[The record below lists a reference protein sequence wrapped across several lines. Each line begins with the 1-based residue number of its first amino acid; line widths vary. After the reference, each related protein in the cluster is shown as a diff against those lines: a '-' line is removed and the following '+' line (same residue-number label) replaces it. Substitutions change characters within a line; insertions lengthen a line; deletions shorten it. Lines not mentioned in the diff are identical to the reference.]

1 MMSTELIEA
10 GSPKWHAQRAT
21 GLGGSDAAAAVGLS
35 RFKTPLQLW
44 LEKRGEATTLEN
56 EPMRWGTILE
66 PVVRQEY
73 ANRTGRPVVRV
84 GFLRHPTRDYAVG
97 NIDGVAEGDRL
108 LECKTARTAEGWG
121 TPGTDE
127 IPPDYLI
134 QVQHYLAV
142 AELSIAD
149 VAVLIGGADF
159 RLYEVAADCE
169 LQEMLLDQ
177 EAAFWELV
185 QSGTPPEP
193 VNREDVRRRWRYG
206 SGTPIKA
213 TPYIEGLVSEL
224 RNLKGIV
231 SSHEE
236 SVESMAAEIEAYMGD
251 AAELLGE
258 TGKPLATW
266 KNVKAQPKF
275 DMDRFKAER
284 PDLWKEYLTDPRPS
298 RRFLLKT
305 KGE

>member
-1 MMSTELIEA
+1 MS
-10 GSPKWHAQRAT
+10 KW
-21 GLGGSDAAAAVGLS
+21 
-35 RFKTPLQLW
+35 KTPLQLW
-44 LEKRGEATTLEN
+44 LEKRGEAETVEN

-73 ANRTGRPVVRV
+73 ANRTGRYVRRV
-84 GFLRHPTRDYAVG
+84 GFLRHPKRSYAVG

-142 AELSIAD
+142 AELSVAD

-159 RLYEVAADCE
+159 RLYEVPADYE
-169 LQEMLLDQ
+169 LQEILLDQ
-177 EAAFWELV
+177 EAEFWELI
-185 QSGTPPEP
+185 QNGTPPAP
-193 VNREDVRRRWRYG
+193 VNREDVRRRWRYS

-213 TPYIEGLVSEL
+213 TPEIAAAAWELKAVKESLQSQEERADSLAVAIEE
-224 RNLKGIV
+224 
-231 SSHEE
+231 
-236 SVESMAAEIEAYMGD
+236 YMGE
-251 AAELLGE
+251 AAELIDPN

-266 KNVKAQPKF
+266 KNVKAQPRF
-275 DMDRFKAER
+275 DMDRFKSEQ
-284 PDLWKEYLTDPRPS
+284 PDLWKQYLRDPSPS
-298 RRFLLKT
+298 RRFLLKA